1 MIAKHIPIRS
11 LKKSDFANLVNY
23 ITDSQG
29 NIERVGAV
37 SFTNCHAANIDIA
50 LTEII
55 ATQQMNTRSK
65 SDKTFHLIVSFRPG
79 ENPSSTILKDVETSI
94 AADLGFA
101 EHQRVS
107 VVHYDTD
114 NVHMHIAI
122 NKIHPDKFIMVE
134 PFQSYRKLS
143 NSCRALEIKHSL
155 ETDNHIT
162 KQINSAGRAND
173 MERHSGIES
182 LVGWIRRVCI
192 NDIKAAD
199 SWTKL
204 HDTLAVNGLVLH
216 KKGNGLVIEGMDS
229 GVFVKASTVDRVLS
243 KTKLEQ
249 KLGPFEALDNSIK
262 VKQRYEKRPLRT
274 RVNTDELY
282 NVYRAE
288 QEFRNRFKLQEYQ
301 RLRENKSADL
311 VMLNR
316 LNRLKRVVIANSK
329 NYLMRKVLY
338 QQLNRSLRTNIKKIN
353 QKYKAQKTALKG
365 RHLRL
370 TWADWLR
377 EQAEA
382 GNIDALKALRGRKD
396 HRLQGNTLSG
406 NDLHQMEGTV
416 AVTKG
421 GTVTYQAGATA
432 GIRDDGQHL
441 KIARNINADGV
452 IAALKLAQ
460 ARFGNTLQID
470 GTEAFKTL
478 IIKAAVVGNV
488 NVTFSDAALEQQ
500 KFKLL
505 MEKQNNVIQQRIREN
520 RQSARRFDSYGNGS
534 DGFGAADRNNARSW
548 RRGNGNRPE
557 QKPDA
562 GAFRAPRSNPATTG
576 YNSVRQ
582 LSDINVASIVQQSP
596 MLLQGDARNYM
607 DKRQPRG
614 TADALR
620 WDVFHTQLTTEQK
633 AAAEQYIKERMEK
646 RTKGMAIPE
655 HRPLSRPMKA
665 KFLGGRN
672 INGVTLLL
680 VGDVDTAVYVLP
692 VSTPKRFKVGDTITI
707 SQAGVVSRA
716 RKMKK

>member
-50 LTEII
+50 LAEIL

-79 ENPSSTILKDVETSI
+79 ENPSSTILNDVESSI
-94 AADLGFA
+94 AADLGLG

-122 NKIHPDKFIMVE
+122 NKIHPDKLIMVE

-143 NSCRALEIKHSL
+143 DSCRALEIKHGL
-155 ETDNHIT
+155 ESDNHIS

-192 NDIKAAD
+192 NDMKAAD
-199 SWTKL
+199 SWAKL
-204 HDTLAVNGLVLH
+204 HHTMAVNGLVLH
-216 KKGNGLVIEGMDS
+216 KKANGLVIEGMDS
-229 GVFVKASTVDRVLS
+229 GVFVKASTVDRTLS
-243 KTKLEQ
+243 KTNLER
-249 KLGPFEALDNSIK
+249 KLGPFEALGNPILVRQS
-262 VKQRYEKRPLRT
+262 YEKRPLKT
-274 RVNTDELY
+274 RVNTKELY
-282 NVYRAE
+282 KLYQVE

-301 RLRENKSADL
+301 RLRENKSSDL
-311 VMLNR
+311 AMLNR
-316 LNRLKRVVIANSK
+316 LNRLKRVVIANSS

-338 QQLNRSLRTNIKKIN
+338 QQLNRSLRANIQKIN
-353 QKYKAQKTALKG
+353 QKYKAQKSVLKG
-365 RHLRL
+365 RHLKL
-370 TWADWLR
+370 TWVDWLKA
-377 EQAEA
+377 QAES
-382 GNIDALKALRGRKD
+382 GNVEALNALRGRKNT
-396 HRLQGNTLSG
+396 RLQGNTLSG
-406 NDLHQMEGTV
+406 NDLHQMGSTG

-421 GTVTYQAGATA
+421 GTVTYQIGATA
-432 GIRDDGQHL
+432 GIRDDGQQI
-441 KIARNINADGV
+441 KIARNIQADGV

-460 ARFGNTLQID
+460 ARFGNILKID
-470 GTEAFKTL
+470 GTEAFKL
-478 IIKAAVVGNV
+478 LVIKAAVVGNV
-488 NVTFSDAALEQQ
+488 NVTFADHALEQQ
-500 KFKLL
+500 KLKLL
-505 MEKQNNVIQQRIREN
+505 LEKQNNVIQQRIRETK
-520 RQSARRFDSYGNGS
+520 QSARRFDRYGNGP
-534 DGFGAADRNNARSW
+534 DGFGAADRDDARSW
-548 RRGNGNRPE
+548 RRGNGSRPE
-557 QKPDA
+557 QKPNA
-562 GAFRAPRSNPATTG
+562 GAIGTHRSHPATTG
-576 YNSVRQ
+576 YNSVRK
-582 LSDINVASIVQQSP
+582 LSDINVASIIQQSP
-596 MLLQGDARNYM
+596 MLLQSDARNNM
-607 DKRQPRG
+607 DKHKSRG

-620 WDVFHTQLTTEQK
+620 WDVFHTQLTAEQK
-633 AAAEQYIKERMEK
+633 AAAEQYITERMEK
-646 RTKGMAIPE
+646 KTKGMAIPE

-672 INGVTLLL
+672 INGITLLL
-680 VGDVDTAVYVLP
+680 VGDVDTAVYVMP
-692 VSTPKRFKVGDTITI
+692 VSTPKRFKVGETITI